1 MTLRRLLPAAL
12 LAALLL
18 PDAAHATGA
27 RKAGLAG
34 NLAFEDDTDLYLF
47 PGRIGLEH
55 IRLDLEL
62 GTNPTGAFLWGEPA
76 LGFTLGAALNRDP
89 TINNLDAVRDLTY
102 YRLVHDGG

>member
-18 PDAAHATGA
+18 PEAAHATGA

-47 PGRIGLEH
+47 PG
-55 IRLDLEL
+55 
-62 GTNPTGAFLWGEPA
+62 AC
-76 LGFTLGAALNRDP
+76 
-89 TINNLDAVRDLTY
+89 
-102 YRLVHDGG
+102 